1 MKHLLLIVTFIGSS
15 AHAFAQFTGHY
26 DALKITGGQNT
37 LKSEI
42 PLAMPS
48 IIGSTYLA
56 DDWQKAE
63 IVLKNGMTIDDFPV
77 KIEIE
82 QANIEVWYN
91 GEVKFLNIKQV
102 DYINLTDSHSGKRN
116 IIRKASDFT
125 FNDTPLKGL
134 VMVDSG
140 ARYDMVKHFYI
151 EFLQSNYNVAMDVG
165 SKDHRKIKRS
175 KLYLAQGSKLILIKG
190 SNNKIVKQLGP
201 DRENALAV
209 IKAHK
214 LNLSKEADLISFIE
228 LFTFP

>member
-1 MKHLLLIVTFIGSS
+1 MKHLLLIFSLIVSS

-42 PLAMPS
+42 PLATPS
-48 IIGSTYLA
+48 IIGSTYLE

-63 IVLKNGMTIDDFPV
+63 IVLKNGLVIDDFPV
-77 KIEIE
+77 KVEIE
-82 QANIEVWYN
+82 QANIEIRYN

-102 DYINLTDSHSGKRN
+102 DYINLVESHSGKKN
-116 IIRKASDFT
+116 IIKKASDFT

-140 ARYDMVKHFYI
+140 ARYNIVKHFYI

-175 KLYLAQGSKLILIKG
+175 KLYLAQGPKLILVKG
-190 SNNKIVKQLGP
+190 SNKKIVEQLGQ
-201 DRENALAV
+201 DKENALAI
-209 IKAHK
+209 IKTHK
-214 LNLSKEADLISFIE
+214 LSLSREADLTAFVG
-228 LFTFP
+228 LLK